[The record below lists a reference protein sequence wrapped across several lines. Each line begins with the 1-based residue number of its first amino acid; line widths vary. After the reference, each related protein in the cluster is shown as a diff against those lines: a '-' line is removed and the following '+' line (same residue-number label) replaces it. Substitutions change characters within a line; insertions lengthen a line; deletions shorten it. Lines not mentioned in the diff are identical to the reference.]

1 MTKPNVFPE
10 SDDPDKIIRKRIL
23 ERAETLNADLMQQ
36 IAIAA
41 SDLTAGEYR
50 AALGGLEGIERQ
62 LTTIRSILL
71 LLP

>member
-1 MTKPNVFPE
+1 MTKPIAFTE
-10 SDDPDKIIRKRIL
+10 SDDLDKIIRKRIL
-23 ERAETLNADLMQQ
+23 ERAKTLNADLMQQ
-36 IAIAA
+36 IATAA
-41 SDLTAGEYR
+41 SDLTTGEYR